1 MTTLMKK
8 TLMTLVMTGVMTG
21 GLAQSREKDDGQELI
36 VKFFELYKTKGYDA
50 AVRYSWSTN
59 KWIPASPDDM
69 SKIIL
74 SLGKVVD
81 NMGEFLGQ
89 EELKSKKVGSRFRIV
104 SYLVYYQ
111 RDPVRFTFELYRNN
125 QSWEISDFVFDTQFE
140 QEIEES
146 MKLDGR
152 N

>member
-1 MTTLMKK
+1 MKK
-8 TLMTLVMTGVMTG
+8 TIMTLILAAMMTS
-21 GLAQSREKDDGQELI
+21 GLAQTKEEDDGQALI
-36 VKFFELYKTKGYDA
+36 MRFFELYKTKGYDA

-59 KWIPASPDDM
+59 RWIPHSPDEM
-69 SKIIL
+69 NKIIL
-74 SLGKVVD
+74 SLGKQVD
-81 NMGEFLGQ
+81 PMGEFLGQ
-89 EELKSKKVGSRFRIV
+89 EELKSKKIGSRFRIV

-125 QSWEISDFVFDTQFE
+125 QGWEITDFVFDTQFE

-146 MKLDGR
+146 MKLDVR

>member
-1 MTTLMKK
+1 MNK
-8 TLMTLVMTGVMTG
+8 TLMTLVLAAMVSG
-21 GLAQSREKDDGQELI
+21 GLAQTRDQDDGQELI
-36 VKFFELYKTKGYDA
+36 TKFFDLYKTRGYDA
-50 AVRYSWSTN
+50 AVRYCWSTN
-59 KWIPASPDDM
+59 KWIPSSPDDM
-69 SKIIL
+69 NKIIL
-74 SLGKVVD
+74 SLGKQVD
-81 NMGEFLGQ
+81 QMGDYLGQ

-125 QSWEISDFVFDTQFE
+125 QNWEITDFVFDTRFE

-146 MKLDGR
+146 IMLDGR